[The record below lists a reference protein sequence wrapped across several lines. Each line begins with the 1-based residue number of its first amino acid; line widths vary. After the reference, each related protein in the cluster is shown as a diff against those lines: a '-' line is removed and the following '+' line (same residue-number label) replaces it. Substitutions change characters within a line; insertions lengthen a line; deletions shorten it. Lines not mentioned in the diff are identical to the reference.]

1 MRHKVDGRKFDR
13 PTGHRMSMYRNL
25 VRSLIEHE
33 RIVTTEA
40 KAKEARR
47 FAERII
53 TLGRDGTLQ
62 ARRQALSF
70 ITEDSVI
77 KKVFDDLGPHYKTR
91 PGGYTRMIK
100 LGPRTGDNAPMALLE
115 LVDRVVQERA
125 VVPARGRNDV
135 G

>member
-13 PTGHRMSMYRNL
+13 PTGHRMAMYRNL

-40 KAKEARR
+40 KAKESRR
-47 FAERII
+47 FAERMI
-53 TLGRDGTLQ
+53 TLGREGTLQ
-62 ARRQALSF
+62 ARRQALKF
-70 ITEDSVI
+70 ITEESVV
-77 KKVFDDLGPHYKTR
+77 KKVFDELGPHYKTR
-91 PGGYTRMIK
+91 PGGYTRIIK

-115 LVDRVVQERA
+115 LVDRVALERP